1 MIGILAIY
9 AALALIR
16 EVLVIRYYRA
26 IFIPSAFSASLL
38 SGAIEILDLFVI
50 STIIL
55 RLSKGGNLIP
65 AVVYVVFSSLGVY
78 VGLKINGKRQ
88 KYKRT

>member
-1 MIGILAIY
+1 MLLVLY
-9 AALALIR
+9 SALALIR

-55 RLSKGGNLIP
+55 RLAKGGSLIP
-65 AVVYVVFSSLGVY
+65 AVVYVLFSSIGVY
-78 VGLKINGKRQ
+78 VGLKIHGKR
-88 KYKRT
+88 K